1 MVKQV
6 VNNINPEIS
15 GAVVICIIG
24 ILGIILSYIVGKII
38 DVLKKE
44 LIAGGSIHIKG
55 FGAFKTVEHQ
65 ARKGVNPATGEKI
78 VIPKRKV
85 AVFKVSKGFM
95 NAINEKK

>member
-1 MVKQV
+1 MNKNVIVISLMTETGLHRAQCV
-6 VNNINPEIS
+6 YALEI
-15 GAVVICIIG
+15 V
-24 ILGIILSYIVGKII
+24 I